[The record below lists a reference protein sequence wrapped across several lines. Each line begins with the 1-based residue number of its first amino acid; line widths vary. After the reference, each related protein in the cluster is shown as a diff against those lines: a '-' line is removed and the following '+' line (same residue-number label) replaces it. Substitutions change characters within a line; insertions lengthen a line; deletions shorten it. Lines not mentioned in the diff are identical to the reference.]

1 MDHWYLMVIDL
12 PGKKLFHLDCDL
24 TSQTAYD
31 RKDTTKIML
40 DEKAVRMKVAMIL
53 LLGTH
58 NQYKGEL
65 IRNAERT
72 WHDSIHGKH

>member
-1 MDHWYLMVIDL
+1 MT
-12 PGKKLFHLDCDL
+12 KKL
-24 TSQTAYD
+24 Q
-31 RKDTTKIML
+31 L

-58 NQYKGEL
+58 NQYKAEL
-65 IRNAERT
+65 ITNVERT

>member
-1 MDHWYLMVIDL
+1 MT
-12 PGKKLFHLDCDL
+12 KKL
-24 TSQTAYD
+24 Q
-31 RKDTTKIML
+31 L

-58 NQYKGEL
+58 NQYKAEL
-65 IRNAERT
+65 ITNAERT